1 MDSQNMYNGY
11 DPHIASETEE
21 KYCKA
26 VTLYKKEGF
35 RNLAK
40 ARRLFREIGPYKDST
55 EYLNYCEILY
65 EEAEQPHK
73 AKQISKWIRT
83 VIEVLLHLANMIL
96 WTVMYFTYVNQ
107 DEDGGLIFF
116 MGGVA
121 VFSLLKVLF
130 NIITMLPPIDDL
142 EEEIPLINLV
152 GKGNWAVQTFVRL
165 LLQFIIT
172 VVCVAVIFAVG
183 MTISIIWY

>member
-1 MDSQNMYNGY
+1 MYNGY
-11 DPHIASETEE
+11 DPRIAGETEE
-21 KYCKA
+21 KYQRA
-26 VTLYKKEGF
+26 VALYKKEGF
-35 RNLAK
+35 RNLVK
-40 ARRLFREIGPYKDST
+40 ARKLFMEIGPYKDSA
-55 EYLNYCEILY
+55 EYLNNCEILY

-96 WTVMYFTYVNQ
+96 WTAMYFTYANE

-116 MGGVA
+116 MGGMA
-121 VFSLLKVLF
+121 VFSLLKLVF
-130 NIITMLPPIDDL
+130 IIITMLPPIDDI
-142 EEEIPLINLV
+142 EEEIPLINIV

-165 LLQFIIT
+165 LLQFLIT
-172 VVCVAVIFAVG
+172 VVCVALIFIVG